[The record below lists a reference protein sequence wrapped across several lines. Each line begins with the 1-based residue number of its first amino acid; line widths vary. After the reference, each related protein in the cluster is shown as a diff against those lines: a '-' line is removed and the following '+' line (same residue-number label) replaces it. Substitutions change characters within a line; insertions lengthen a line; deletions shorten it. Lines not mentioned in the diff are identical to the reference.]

1 MPEQLSTTREH
12 TISRAFP
19 SLTKVT
25 PSPQVSVV
33 EAEAY
38 KGIVWV
44 LSPWALST
52 NRPTFFLRDQE
63 TLTIGDQL
71 KWKQAEII
79 NKTLY
84 DMQQQKGKGA
94 SSQQTLVAPINQM
107 SALRALSFA
116 PRILF
121 RNAFQVRSYL
131 EAHPDVNDLL
141 RQAWPQL
148 VKIFGP
154 AVEVVLELL
163 YWAEELMEPELV
175 GWIQSTDDIESGLQK
190 LDAIAD
196 EWFLHRTD
204 QFNTRFNFNIEF
216 K

>member
-1 MPEQLSTTREH
+1 MPEQLSTTHEY
-12 TISRAFP
+12 IIPKAFS
-19 SLTKVT
+19 SLTKAV
-25 PSPQVSVV
+25 PFSQVAVA
-33 EAEAY
+33 EAEPY

-79 NKTLY
+79 SKTLH
-84 DMQQQKGKGA
+84 DVQQPKGKDDA
-94 SSQQTLVAPINQM
+94 AQQTSHLSSLQ
-107 SALRALSFA
+107 ALSTA
-116 PRILF
+116 PRVLF
-121 RNAFQVRSYL
+121 RNASQVRSYL
-131 EAHPDVNDLL
+131 ETHPDVNDLL
-141 RQAWPQL
+141 LQAWPQL
-148 VKIFGP
+148 IKHFGQ
-154 AVEVVLELL
+154 AIEVVLELL
-163 YWAEELMEPELV
+163 YWAEEQMEPELV
-175 GWIQSTDDIESGLQK
+175 GWIQSTDDIETGLQK

-196 EWFLHRTD
+196 EWFLHRTE